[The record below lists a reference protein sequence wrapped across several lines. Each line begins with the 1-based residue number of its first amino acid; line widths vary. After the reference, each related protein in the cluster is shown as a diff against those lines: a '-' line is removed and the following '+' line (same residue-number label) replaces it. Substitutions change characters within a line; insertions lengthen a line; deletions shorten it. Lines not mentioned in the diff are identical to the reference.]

1 MDRIVRKLTA
11 PPESPSSQR
20 WLTQKIAKVRHSTSA
35 NPIDYVVSVYQTDN
49 IYLLDLLGVHYA
61 PCLLGVVVVE
71 QEVPHAVKK
80 EKMRLALE
88 QQKIV
93 RVNMWVSLFAL
104 PKQCSNAR

>member
-1 MDRIVRKLTA
+1 M
-11 PPESPSSQR
+11 
-20 WLTQKIAKVRHSTSA
+20 
-35 NPIDYVVSVYQTDN
+35 
-49 IYLLDLLGVHYA
+49 HYA